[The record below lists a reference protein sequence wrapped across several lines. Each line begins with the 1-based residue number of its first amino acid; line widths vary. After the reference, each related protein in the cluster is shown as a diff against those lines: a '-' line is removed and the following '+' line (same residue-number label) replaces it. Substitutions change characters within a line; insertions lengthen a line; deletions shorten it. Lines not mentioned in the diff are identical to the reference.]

1 MNTLL
6 RRAAVGLLAV
16 LALACAAPA
25 FAVDCTTTT
34 TPNTAGTTANA
45 QFEILQKLCAG
56 VTAPAYSASDVTPV
70 SGTLTATGQSA
81 SFTPLAGRP
90 FNVSVQGT
98 FVATCQLERQINS
111 IWQPLTVSASG
122 SVVQLYKWSSPASE
136 IVVEPEFG
144 IPYRINCTAYTSG
157 AIPYKVSQ

>member
-1 MNTLL
+1 MKTPLT
-6 RRAAVGLLAV
+6 RAAFGLLA
-16 LALACAAPA
+16 LLACAFAAPA
-25 FAVDCTTTT
+25 FAADCSTVT
-34 TPNTAGTTANA
+34 TPNTLGTTANA

-56 VTAPAYSASDVTPV
+56 ITTPGYAASGVTPV
-70 SGTLTATGQSA
+70 SSTFTATGQSA

-111 IWQPLTVSASG
+111 VWQLLTVSASG
-122 SVVQLYKWSSPASE
+122 SVVQLYKWSTPASE

-157 AIPYKVSQ
+157 TVSYRVSQ